1 MNIESVNLLSLSP
14 SNSPIEGGAV
24 TRPLLGKEAI
34 PENFSK
40 ALIGQIGVL
49 NEAKGLVELPGQL
62 KSPTVSEN
70 IDNLQE
76 DEKEL
81 TALFEE
87 YFPQSYEPVGGN
99 EDADLEATLRT
110 LTDTLTAI
118 TPSITPDEAP
128 TTQDAGSVMA
138 LNGLPFVK
146 PLPEGT
152 KLNRPVEDAA
162 SGAFLQKETVLRQ
175 SIQDEQGFNLQ
186 ALENLEPAKKAL
198 MAENQTALLGTEK
211 AVPGAIA
218 DMTPFHR
225 PVDNGT
231 NIPAITKPLTHP
243 GWSRDLGEQIVWMNN
258 KALPAAEINL
268 NPAHLGP
275 LSVRIDVNQ
284 DQATIM
290 FTAQHAEVKEALEA
304 SIPKLREMLAT
315 QQLNLANVNIS
326 QNATPDQGRSH
337 SQAFFKASE
346 NHEQGAEDVP
356 GTIEKT
362 EQDRGVVS
370 KGLLSLYA

>member
-14 SNSPIEGGAV
+14 SNSPIESGAV

-40 ALIGQIGVL
+40 ALIGQIGAL
-49 NEAKGLVELPGQL
+49 SEAKGQVELPGQL
-62 KSPTVSEN
+62 QSPTASKN
-70 IDNLQE
+70 IDNSQE

-81 TALFEE
+81 AALFEE
-87 YFPQSYEPVGGN
+87 YFPPSYEPVGGN

-118 TPSITPDEAP
+118 THDEAP
-128 TTQDAGSVMA
+128 ATQDVGSAMA

-152 KLNRPVEDAA
+152 KLNRPVEDVA
-162 SGAFLQKETVLRQ
+162 SGDFLQKETVIRQ
-175 SIQDEQGFNLQ
+175 SIQDGQGFNLQ
-186 ALENLEPAKKAL
+186 ALENLGPAKKAL

-231 NIPAITKPLTHP
+231 NIPAITKPLAHP

-258 KALPAAEINL
+258 KALAAAEINL

-304 SIPKLREMLAT
+304 SIHKLREMLAT

-326 QNATPDQGRSH
+326 QNATPDQGRPH
-337 SQAFFKASE
+337 SQAFFKAPE